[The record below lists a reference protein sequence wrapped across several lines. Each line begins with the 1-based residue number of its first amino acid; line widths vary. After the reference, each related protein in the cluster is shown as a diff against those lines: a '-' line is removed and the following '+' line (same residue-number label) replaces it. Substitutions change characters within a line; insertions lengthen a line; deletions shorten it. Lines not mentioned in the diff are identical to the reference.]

1 MRKDKIVKDKRVQRK
16 KVQFQL
22 RIFDQIKDFI
32 QLSDD
37 LRLEVTARRLAYPIH
52 LHSPLR

>member
-37 LRLEVTARRLAYPIH
+37 LRLEVTARRLAYPIP
-52 LHSPLR
+52 LH